1 MCSPYSE
8 VSLFFTFTL
17 VNLLVWNASCP
28 DNKWTLLF
36 SCDTNSE
43 LQLFRLMRRRLQDP
57 FSFIRSSLR
66 SMFGFWKRLKQKY
79 QNMKS
84 SYLCSR
90 NDFQYTRLDRIAN
103 REVILNIR
111 TFLSLK
117 LMTSILVRFNIRVEL
132 SGLQFRCFGDAVLL
146 SKLVSEHALLLCSET
161 ILETTLQK
169 HSIPQTSEL
178 PTTSGAFLPGKTLFI
193 DSQPYFMVSSLD
205 FIDISV

>member
-17 VNLLVWNASCP
+17 VNLLVWNTSCP

-90 NDFQYTRLDRIAN
+90 NDFQYTRLDRIEN

-111 TFLSLK
+111 TLPLVVFNSDVLGMQCCFLNWFLN
-117 LMTSILVRFNIRVEL
+117 MPY
-132 SGLQFRCFGDAVLL
+132 CYA
-146 SKLVSEHALLLCSET
+146 
-161 ILETTLQK
+161 QK
-169 HSIPQTSEL
+169 P
-178 PTTSGAFLPGKTLFI
+178 F
-193 DSQPYFMVSSLD
+193 
-205 FIDISV
+205 